1 MNEKQ
6 LIEIESGDL
15 IVFRWRDGVAA
26 KHLGVLADTDH
37 FIHAYEGHSVMESA
51 LVSQWR
57 KRIAGVFSFPDR

>member
-26 KHLGVLADTDH
+26 KHLGVLTDTDH
-37 FIHAYEGHSVMESA
+37 FIHAYEGHSVMEFG
-51 LVSQWR
+51 
-57 KRIAGVFSFPDR
+57 AGVSMAQTDCRRVQFS